1 MPKTKK
7 KVAKPKTNGRIKG
20 VKNGRP
26 FAITPEKREILIS
39 LLSDG
44 MSQAKACQYVGVSE
58 ETLIQYK
65 KKFPEFSER
74 LENAKLETTKLAHK
88 SVKVGMLKDWKAGA
102 WWLERTEPE
111 RFQEKKTLEVS
122 EKPSLIQ
129 NMFPIDDEEKNNA
142 N

>member
-1 MPKTKK
+1 MANKKTTKTIK
-7 KVAKPKTNGRIKG
+7 AKGNLG
-20 VKNGRP
+20 GRP
-26 FAITPEKREILIS
+26 KINWKLVEPELIA
-39 LLSDG
+39 LLADG
-44 MSQAKACQYVGVSE
+44 MSQAKACSYVGISE
-58 ETLIQYK
+58 QTLIEYK
-65 KKFPEFSER
+65 KKNLGYSER
-74 LENAKLETTKLAHK
+74 LEKAFLETHKLAHK

-129 NMFPIDDEEKNNA
+129 NMFPIDDEETNNA